1 MRRCYGLT
9 VTTRPRTRA
18 QRRPIRSRMFDH
30 GARPSATTSRRVS
43 LLLQYLFGPMRL
55 TDTVKKG
62 TTMVISTLNFLL
74 TRGVLRRGDGLV
86 STPDASAAAPSGSLG
101 SQGSAGRMSLA
112 SAGVKLET
120 LAGPG
125 YDACGDTCIKAF
137 VRRMAAA
144 ATAP

>member
-9 VTTRPRTRA
+9 VTTRPRTRV

-101 SQGSAGRMSLA
+101 RAVLAACRWHPRVSSLRPLPGR
-112 SAGVKLET
+112 
-120 LAGPG
+120 
-125 YDACGDTCIKAF
+125 
-137 VRRMAAA
+137 
-144 ATAP
+144 ATMHVGIRA

>member
-1 MRRCYGLT
+1 
-9 VTTRPRTRA
+9 
-18 QRRPIRSRMFDH
+18 
-30 GARPSATTSRRVS
+30 
-43 LLLQYLFGPMRL
+43 
-55 TDTVKKG
+55 
-62 TTMVISTLNFLL
+62 MVISTLNFLL

-86 STPDASAAAPSGSLG
+86 STPECRRAERLFG
-101 SQGSAGRMSLA
+101 QGSAGRMSLA